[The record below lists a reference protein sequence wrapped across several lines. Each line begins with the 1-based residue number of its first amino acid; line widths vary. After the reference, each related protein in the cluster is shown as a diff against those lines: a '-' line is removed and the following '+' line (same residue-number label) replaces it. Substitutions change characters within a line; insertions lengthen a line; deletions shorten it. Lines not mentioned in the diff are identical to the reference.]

1 MKPVWLRKE
10 TVLAMHERLL
20 AEHGGS
26 EGIRDEALLESALGR
41 PENLLIY
48 GKPSVFDLAAAYA
61 CGIIKN
67 HPFVDGNKRT
77 GFMAAFVFLGINQID
92 FVVDESEVVL
102 QTIAVASGE
111 LSEEAYATWLK
122 EHSRVA
128 KIAKR

>member
-1 MKPVWLRKE
+1 
-10 TVLAMHERLL
+10 MHERLL